1 MGIASLTTRP
11 VLPGD
16 VEQLNLFRESFSEGR
31 IDCPFGYR
39 SQGTETIIVEREG
52 EMVGA
57 VMATASVLIDFIRNP
72 GASGPDTYGAVLLGE
87 RALTFVA
94 QKNGMAVSYCAIPEH
109 LTDYI
114 SMVERSGYTKA
125 FPGCVLLRR
134 ALVKETQVE

>member
-1 MGIASLTTRP
+1 MSISKLTTRP

-16 VEQLNLFRESFSEGR
+16 VGQLNLFRESFSEGR

-39 SQGTETIIVEREG
+39 SQGTETVIVEREG
-52 EMVGA
+52 EVVGA

-94 QKNGMAVSYCAIPEH
+94 QKNGIVAAYCAIPEH

-114 SMVERSGYTKA
+114 DMVKRSGYEIA
-125 FPGCVLLRR
+125 FPGCTILRR
-134 ALVKETQVE
+134 PLAKESA